1 MKITTLCSITSDWKT
16 FCSTGENPDHLVTT
30 KENLNEELLQNS
42 EKRDDLEMKVVQI
55 VIYDHQKNIYK
66 NLKGFE
72 QKGAFKTGY
81 RNLRSFNSFSDGQTN
96 K

>member
-1 MKITTLCSITSDWKT
+1 MKKKHSSNATQLFILEIFSVENNYVLYSSDWKT

-55 VIYDHQKNIYK
+55 VIYNHQKIKIQMDLN
-66 NLKGFE
+66 
-72 QKGAFKTGY
+72 
-81 RNLRSFNSFSDGQTN
+81 
-96 K
+96 

>member
-1 MKITTLCSITSDWKT
+1 MKITSLCSITSDWKT

-55 VIYDHQKNIYK
+55 VIYNHKKNQMD
-66 NLKGFE
+66 LKQEVAKDRQQNPNF
-72 QKGAFKTGY
+72 
-81 RNLRSFNSFSDGQTN
+81 
-96 K
+96 

>member
-1 MKITTLCSITSDWKT
+1 MKITTLCGSITSDWKT

-55 VIYDHQKNIYK
+55 VIYDHQKNI
-66 NLKGFE
+66 
-72 QKGAFKTGY
+72 QKIRKD
-81 RNLRSFNSFSDGQTN
+81 LN
-96 K
+96 KKAPSRQATET

>member
-1 MKITTLCSITSDWKT
+1 MQPNSLSSRIWVLKITTLCSITSDWKT

-55 VIYDHQKNIYK
+55 VIYDHQKNI
-66 NLKGFE
+66 
-72 QKGAFKTGY
+72 
-81 RNLRSFNSFSDGQTN
+81 
-96 K
+96 